1 MKKEWSGLLA
11 LLTVA
16 ASVSAQPLVLQG
28 RVWCLNHQASN
39 STSGVENII
48 VIPGFLP
55 QKSTLTGANPK
66 GYYEINTGIP
76 LKKLEGKTVKLYL
89 VSRCSNCSKLTNAVF
104 VSADQANRRGSP
116 PGYLPVD
123 AWKINAV
130 CQEVELDPAGADV
143 ALQKVISQPADDLE
157 KLTAASALVAPTSVL
172 SLIAKLVTVAP
183 VVNVGKFEAERFRD
197 SGKIRLGQFLAAS
210 AMFQTLNQG
219 FNFSPWRNLSEAVF
233 YNPSALVN
241 SAKPYHIGGFT
252 NMKNLGK
259 LSGYITLNDKLMV
272 AAGGIYTRQDEFRTV
287 EFKNLNETADNFVF
301 KTKEYAAFLSPVYR
315 LSNKLSLAVTAKFI
329 GQQFNAPDTVDIQQ
343 DPNINIF
350 MDQKVSRHVVDA
362 DLSFTYQALPSL
374 QLGVNAMNLAGSKLY
389 NRAFVA
395 NDPAR
400 SYNNQRALG
409 AGLCYKYKRL
419 NVGADV
425 LFTGDEFFDAAFGI
439 NYIPLNNVLVSGG
452 VAVKQGSYSLAVRLK
467 NFRIG
472 YLYDNNWLI
481 NEERPGK
488 WIFTKGR
495 VYSGFTFDF

>member
-11 LLTVA
+11 LLAVA
-16 ASVSAQPLVLQG
+16 VSVSAQPLVLQG
-28 RVWCLNHQASN
+28 RVWCLNHQTSN

-76 LKKLEGKTVKLYL
+76 VKKLEGKIVKLYL
-89 VSRCSNCSKLTNAVF
+89 VSRCSHCRKLTNAVF
-104 VSADQANRRGSP
+104 VSADQANKRGSP

-130 CQEVELDPAGADV
+130 CQEVELDPAGAD
-143 ALQKVISQPADDLE
+143 ATLQKFLTQPAEDLE

-172 SLIAKLVTVAP
+172 SLIAKVVTVAP
-183 VVNVGKFEAERFRD
+183 VVNLGKFEAERFQD

-241 SAKPYHIGGFT
+241 SVKPYQISGFT
-252 NMKNLGK
+252 NTKNIGK
-259 LSGYITLNDKLMV
+259 LSGYLTVNDRLLL

-301 KTKEYAAFLSPVYR
+301 KAKEYAAFLSPVYR
-315 LSNKLSLAVTAKFI
+315 LSDKLSVAVTAKLM
-329 GQQFNAPDTVDIQQ
+329 GQSFNAPDSVDIQQ

-350 MDQKVSRHVVDA
+350 KDQKISRHVVDA
-362 DLSFTYQALPSL
+362 DVSLTYQVHPSL
-374 QLGVNAMNLAGSKLY
+374 QFGLNAMNLAGSKLY

-395 NDPAR
+395 TESYR
-400 SYNNQRALG
+400 SYRNQRAVG

-425 LFTGDEFFDAAFGI
+425 LFTEDEFFDAAFGV
-439 NYIPLNNVLVSGG
+439 NYIPLNNVLLSGG
-452 VAVKQGSYSLAVRLK
+452 VAVKQESYSLAVQLK
-467 NFRIG
+467 HFRIG
-472 YLYDNNWLI
+472 YIYDNNWLL

-488 WIFTKGR
+488 SVFTKGR
-495 VYSGFTFDF
+495 IYSGFAFNF